1 MPPALVA
8 AALLAEADALHAT
21 GELRA
26 AASGYIAYLDR
37 EPGDARAWR
46 RYADCQRAAGDLPA
60 ALLLYRHAHRLAPR
74 NPLVARRLADALVAL
89 GRDAEAAELL
99 AATPGA
105 AAASLPGV
113 MLFDVSDLLDYFRAC
128 RTPTGIQRVQL
139 NILREVLA
147 TPGEALVAACAY
159 HQDSASWKLVPPA
172 LFLRL
177 AALSRSSSDLDAP
190 DWQQALAGIAEA
202 VRHAAPCRF
211 AAGTSLV
218 NLGSS
223 WWQPDYMRRV
233 ADLKR
238 RHAVRYIP
246 FLYDCIPL
254 LFPQHC
260 ASALVDEFARWFAQL
275 CLLADGVVVISDSTR
290 RDFERLRATVL
301 PDVAIPTFTLPL
313 DADDGTAAQAS
324 AETPGP
330 PPAPPAATPPAP
342 PAATRP
348 YVLFVATIEARKNHL
363 MVFRAWQ
370 RLLRLH
376 GPEAV
381 PELVC
386 VGKRG
391 WLAEPALELLASDAA
406 LGGHVRLLHGVA
418 DDELAGLYR
427 GCAFTLF
434 NSFYEGWGL
443 PVTESFAFGKVALV
457 ADNSSLVEAGAG
469 GAVFFATDDIPDLVA
484 RLEAMLFQ
492 PGFHAAQQA
501 RLQRDVRL
509 RPWSALAAQLT
520 EHVAAAAGITL
531 PARRLALRPGEVL
544 DLRVLPGPTP
554 RLAMAAAELVREGDA
569 WLPLENWGC
578 WCKPGR
584 VTLRLPLAE
593 MAGGAPLRVLVQFVA
608 PPAPWRIGLRAGP
621 ASGISRPFGF
631 IEGVPRQVGFC
642 AMEVPADA
650 WPEIL
655 VEIDAPVGVPLSL
668 ITPGDSREIGCGV
681 LSLMVCRTDDFAA
694 RLDYLEQRSLHSFAR
709 V

>member
-1 MPPALVA
+1 MP

-26 AASGYIAYLDR
+26 AASAYIAYLDR
-37 EPGDARAWR
+37 VPADAKAWR

-60 ALLLYRHAHRLAPR
+60 ALLLYRQAERLAPR
-74 NPLVARRLADALVAL
+74 DPLVARRLAEALAEL
-89 GRDAEAAELL
+89 GRAEEAAALL

-105 AAASLPGV
+105 AAATPPGV

-139 NILREVLA
+139 NILREILA
-147 TPGEALVAACAY
+147 APGEALVAACAY
-159 HQDSASWKLVPPA
+159 HLDSASWKLVPSA

-177 AALSRSSSDLDAP
+177 AALSRTSSAMEEP
-190 DWQQALAGIAEA
+190 DWQQALAAIAEA

-211 AAGTSLV
+211 APGASLV

-233 ADLKR
+233 AELKR
-238 RHAVRYIP
+238 LHSIRYIP

-254 LFPQHC
+254 LQPQHC
-260 ASALVDEFARWFAQL
+260 AAALVDEFARWFAQL
-275 CLLADGVVVISDSTR
+275 CLLADAVVVISDSTR

-301 PDVAIPTFTLPL
+301 PGIAIPTFTLPL
-313 DADDGTAAQAS
+313 DADDGSAAAAG
-324 AETPGP
+324 AEAPGTPS
-330 PPAPPAATPPAP
+330 APPAATPPAP
-342 PAATRP
+342 PTATRP
-348 YVLFVATIEARKNHL
+348 YILFVATIEGRKNHL

-376 GPEAV
+376 GAEAI

-391 WLAEPALELLASDAA
+391 WLAEPALELLAADDA
-406 LGGHVRLLHGVA
+406 LQGHVRLLHGVP
-418 DDELAGLYR
+418 DDALAGLYR
-427 GCAFTLF
+427 GCEFTLF

-457 ADNSSLVEAGAG
+457 ADNSSLPEAGAG
-469 GAVFFATDDIPDLVA
+469 GAVFFATDDVPDLA
-484 RLEAMLFQ
+484 AKLEAMLFQ
-492 PGFHAAQQA
+492 PSFRAAAEA
-501 RLQRDVRL
+501 RLRAEVRL
-509 RPWSALAAQLT
+509 RPWSALASQLAG
-520 EHVAAAAGITL
+520 HVAAAAGMAP

-544 DLRVLPGPTP
+544 DFRTLTGPAP
-554 RLAMAAAELVREGDA
+554 RLAMAAAELVREGDN
-569 WLPLENWGC
+569 WMPLENWGC
-578 WCKPGR
+578 WCRPGR
-584 VTLRLPLAE
+584 ISLRLPLAE
-593 MAGGAPLRVLVQFVA
+593 MAGTAPLRVIVQFVA

-621 ASGISRPFGF
+621 AGGITRPFGF
-631 IEGVPRQVGFC
+631 IEGVPRQVVFC
-642 AMEVPADA
+642 AMEVPGDA
-650 WPEIL
+650 WPEVL
-655 VEIDAPVGVPLSL
+655 VEIDAPEAVPLAN
-668 ITPGDSREIGCGV
+668 ITPGDTREVGCGV
-681 LSLMVCRTDDFAA
+681 LSVMVSRTDDFAA

>member
-1 MPPALVA
+1 MRPTMPAE
-8 AALLAEADALHAT
+8 ALLAEADALHAT

-26 AASGYIAYLDR
+26 AASAYIAYLDR
-37 EPGDARAWR
+37 APEDAPAWR

-60 ALLLYRHAHRLAPR
+60 ALLLYRHAERLAPR
-74 NPLVARRLADALVAL
+74 DPLLAHRLAEALVAL
-89 GRDAEAAELL
+89 GRGAEAAALL
-99 AATPGA
+99 AAIPGA
-105 AAASLPGV
+105 AEATAPGV

-139 NILREVLA
+139 NILQEILA
-147 TPGEALVAACAY
+147 TPGEGLVAACAY
-159 HQDSASWKLVPPA
+159 HLDSASWKLVPPA

-177 AALSRSSSDLDAP
+177 AALSRSSSEMDDP
-190 DWQQALAGIAEA
+190 DWQQALTAIAEA

-211 AAGTSLV
+211 AAGASLV

-223 WWQPDYMRRV
+223 WWQPGYMRRV
-233 ADLKR
+233 AELKR
-238 RHAVRYIP
+238 LHAVRYIP

-254 LFPQHC
+254 LQPQHC
-260 ASALVDEFARWFAQL
+260 AAALVDEFARWFAQL

-301 PDVAIPTFTLPL
+301 PDIAIPTFTLPL
-313 DADDGTAAQAS
+313 DADGGMARDAPA
-324 AETPGP
+324 P
-330 PPAPPAATPPAP
+330 PPAA
-342 PAATRP
+342 RP

-376 GPEAV
+376 GAEAV
-381 PELVC
+381 PELIC

-391 WLAEPALELLASDAA
+391 WRAEPALELLAADAT
-406 LGGHVRLLHGVA
+406 LGAHVRLLHGVP
-418 DDELAGLYR
+418 DDTLAGLYR

-457 ADNSSLVEAGAG
+457 ADNSSLPEAGAG
-469 GAVFFATDDIPDLVA
+469 GAVFFATDDIPDLVEK
-484 RLEAMLFQ
+484 LEAMLFQ
-492 PGFHAAQQA
+492 PGFHAAAEA
-501 RLQRDVRL
+501 RLRAEVRL

-520 EHVAAAAGITL
+520 RHVAAAARSAL

-544 DLRVLPGPTP
+544 DLRLLPGPTP
-554 RLAMAAAELVREGDA
+554 RLAMAAAELVREGDT
-569 WLPLENWGC
+569 WMPLEDWGC
-578 WCKPGR
+578 WCRPGR
-584 VTLRLPLAE
+584 MTLRLPLAPMHGE
-593 MAGGAPLRVLVQFVA
+593 APLRVLVQFVA

-621 ASGISRPFGF
+621 GSGITRPFGF
-631 IEGVPRQVGFC
+631 IEGVPRQVVFC
-642 AMEVPADA
+642 AMEVQPDA
-650 WPEIL
+650 WPEVL
-655 VEIDAPVGVPLSL
+655 VEIDAPTAVPLSL

-681 LSLMVCRTDDFAA
+681 LSLMVCRADDFAA